1 MNGIYELRTALPDL
15 HLTLGTVGFD
25 AEQFQVTYGRAVRK
39 RLLADGRTLCTVL
52 PEGVCT
58 LTLTGRALLAEDAAG
73 TLLAALHS
81 LMTGET
87 AFSFRFAG
95 CAFQGMRL
103 TGCSMKNAS
112 PQTALCSLTLTGMP
126 VPETGAVS

>member
-1 MNGIYELRTALPDL
+1 MNHDTGLITARPDL
-15 HLTLGTVGFD
+15 HLTLGAVGFD

-58 LTLTGRALLAEDAAG
+58 LTLTGRALLAAGAAG
-73 TLLAALHS
+73 TLLTAFHT

-95 CAFQGMRL
+95 CAFSAMRL

-112 PQTALCSLTLTGMP
+112 PQTALCTLTLTGIP
-126 VPETGAVS
+126 LPETGNPA